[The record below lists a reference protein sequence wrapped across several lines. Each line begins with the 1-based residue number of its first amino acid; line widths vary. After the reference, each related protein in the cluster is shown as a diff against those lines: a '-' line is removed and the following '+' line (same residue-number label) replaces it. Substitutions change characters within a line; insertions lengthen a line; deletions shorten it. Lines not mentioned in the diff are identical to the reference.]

1 MKLSKAIVRTH
12 PWLRGVEINAFHPL
26 RAGKK
31 LSLHNAI
38 SVSKLANSTD
48 SHLQLDLNFQ

>member
-31 LSLHNAI
+31 LPLHNAI
-38 SVSKLANSTD
+38 PVSKLANSTD